1 MKIRDDMAEIKEK
14 NVDQGRYYR
23 IKYRYRD
30 NDTKLHIVPRH
41 AALSN
46 ISTLRK
52 SIKSFV
58 SRNNNRDINFST
70 NS

>member
-1 MKIRDDMAEIKEK
+1 MAEIKEK
-14 NVDQGRYYR
+14 NVDQGQYYR

-30 NDTKLHIVPRH
+30 NDTKLHIVTRH
-41 AALSN
+41 TALSN

-58 SRNNNRDINFST
+58 SRNNNRDINFGM

>member
-1 MKIRDDMAEIKEK
+1 MAEIKEK

-23 IKYRYRD
+23 IKVRYRD
-30 NDTKLHIVPRH
+30 NDTKLHIVTRH

-52 SIKSFV
+52 SIESFV
-58 SRNNNRDINFST
+58 SRNNNRDINF
-70 NS
+70 